1 MNGGHSFGGG
11 KRRKTDRRAGTA
23 RHTAKQKNEPDGGEG
38 VLKGGGEPRPQRRS
52 VQGEVGEGG
61 LQRPR
66 APGGGLG
73 RNCLGGSQTSQGPLS
88 STPSHPG
95 LRLCSPAAPCAWH
108 PCSSNGF
115 QVDTRLF

>member
-1 MNGGHSFGGG
+1 MGATASEGA
-11 KRRKTDRRAGTA
+11 REERQTDAQRDS
-23 RHTAKQKNEPDGGEG
+23 RHTAKQKNEPHGGEG

-61 LQRPR
+61 LQRPQ
-66 APGGGLG
+66 APGGGLR

-108 PCSSNGF
+108 PCSSNSF